1 MPCKFCLGGIK
12 GKRCTKC
19 GLSQYPRMLVDW
31 EIKKLIELGIVV
43 IEPLLELDKQLN
55 PSGLDLHLDT
65 QIIEIVRIR
74 QAYLDARSEPP
85 RDFYKTTEMDILDE
99 DKAYFTLH
107 PGELVLARSM
117 EYISLPP
124 FIAGGLDGRSSLG
137 RIGVEVHVTAG
148 SIDPGFKG
156 HVAFELTNLGKV
168 PVLLRPG
175 DRVAR
180 LILHV
185 TEKAEKPYRGKYQ
198 YQIMSLAS
206 RLYQDYR

>member
-1 MPCKFCLGGIK
+1 
-12 GKRCTKC
+12 
-19 GLSQYPRMLVDW
+19 MLVDW
-31 EIKKLIELGIVV
+31 EIKRLIELDIVI

-65 QIIEIVRIR
+65 QIVEIVRIR
-74 QAYLDARSEPP
+74 QAYLDVRDKPP
-85 RDFYKTTEMDILDE
+85 LDFYKTTEIDILDK
-99 DKAYFTLH
+99 DKAYFMLH

-117 EYISLPP
+117 EYVSLPP

-137 RIGVEVHVTAG
+137 RIGVEIHVTAG

-156 HVAFELTNLGKV
+156 HVTFELINLGKV

-198 YQIMSLAS
+198 YQITSLAS